1 MNYNY
6 LREININLE
15 EDTIN
20 KIKQIKDYASKFN
33 IPIILDD
40 GIELLA
46 KYIKEYN
53 VVNIL
58 EIGAA
63 IGYSSILMSLIDD
76 NIKITTIEKNEARY
90 NQALENINIIN
101 KKNQINLLYMDALEY
116 KTNEEFDLI
125 FIDASKGNNINF
137 FNQFSDNLKLGGL
150 ILTDNMLFHGL
161 VEDSNLIETKN
172 QRKIVEKI
180 LIYKE
185 FLDNN
190 YNYETIHYKL
200 GDGISVS
207 KKVVK

>member
-1 MNYNY
+1 MNYEY
-6 LREININLE
+6 LKEINSEL
-15 EDTIN
+15 N
-20 KIKQIKDYASKFN
+20 KENIDKILQIKEYAKQNN

-40 GIELLA
+40 GIELLSKEIK
-46 KYIKEYN
+46 KYKTI
-53 VVNIL
+53 NIL

-76 NIKITTIEKNEARY
+76 KIKITTIEKNEERY
-90 NQALENINIIN
+90 NEAVKNIDYMN
-101 KKNQINLLYMDALEY
+101 KKSNIEILYMDALEY
-116 KTNEEFDLI
+116 KTNKEYDLI

-137 FNQFSDNLKLGGL
+137 FNLFSKNLKLGG
-150 ILTDNMLFHGL
+150 IIVTDNMLFHGL
-161 VEDSNLIETKN
+161 VEDESLIETKN

-185 FLDNN
+185 FLDSNEK
-190 YNYETIHYKL
+190 YETKHYKL